1 MDGLPLELIQAILMH
16 IDIDEDLLQFSLV
29 CRKFAAAVQ
38 DTTFALEHI
47 RRRFQLSK
55 DGMARFTKMSRPF
68 FSPGLNDADTIIMQ
82 HHGDQLCMLWGQIQ
96 NAGQLPFAYN
106 VALFVLASQVDRLF
120 RLHFTDETTLRI
132 VQSIDLA
139 NPINWDITVS
149 FLAGISNVPA
159 LEYVIN
165 NHLLAISN
173 TAIVKAIEDASV
185 RRQTEA
191 LLLLLACP
199 SSDSEPLSLDGA
211 LSYASTQQCAEAILN
226 DPLKR
231 VTCAGVEAAL
241 KKSVANKNLQLS
253 MLLLQ
258 HGVSF
263 TCLPSLLST
272 APRFVHKLLKQP
284 GIDPSYLAYLLF
296 VESVYKSDCSAP
308 RRLLNEGRFTIE
320 MGDYAPVR
328 MALRWGRTEHVFL
341 FLEEAKRKS
350 DTEPFKIVQEY
361 ADQNI
366 TIASIREQL
375 LGGMEAIKIK

>member
-1 MDGLPLELIQAILMH
+1 MDGLPLELIQAILVH
-16 IDIDEDLLQFSLV
+16 IDIDEDILQFSLV

-38 DTTFALEHI
+38 DTNFALEHI
-47 RRRFQLSK
+47 RRRFQLSEG
-55 DGMARFTKMSRPF
+55 GMARFIKMSDTF

-82 HHGDQLCMLWGQIQ
+82 LMGTSC
-96 NAGQLPFAYN
+96 ACQLPFAYN

-120 RLHFTDETTLRI
+120 RLHFTDETILRI
-132 VQSIDLA
+132 LQSIRLA
-139 NPINWDITVS
+139 YPINWDITVS
-149 FLAGISNVPA
+149 FLAGTSNVSA

-173 TAIVKAIEDASV
+173 TAIVKAIEDASA
-185 RRQTEA
+185 RRQPEA

-211 LSYASTQQCAEAILN
+211 LSYASTKQCAEAILN

-231 VTCAGVEAAL
+231 VTCTGVEAAL
-241 KKSVANKNLQLS
+241 KKSVANKNLQMS

-272 APRFVHKLLKQP
+272 APHFVHKLLKQP

-308 RRLLNEGRFTIE
+308 RRLLNEGHFTVE

-361 ADQNI
+361 ADQTI
-366 TIASIREQL
+366 TIASIRERL